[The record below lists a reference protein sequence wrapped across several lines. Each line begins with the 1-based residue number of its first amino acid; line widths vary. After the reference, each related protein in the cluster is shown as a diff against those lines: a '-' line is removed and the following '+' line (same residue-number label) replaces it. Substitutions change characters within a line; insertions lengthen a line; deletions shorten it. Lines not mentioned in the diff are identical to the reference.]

1 MKGTEVARLIR
12 KELKGTFP
20 KQKFTVRNRGG
31 SMSDAIHVGWTDG
44 VAHNK
49 VKEKIRKFSK
59 IDYDDAS
66 GEILGGG
73 NTFVFAERGYNQKT
87 KDRVTKKIKKDYG
100 WDGKDLDWERQ
111 QILQR
116 EVWNKLNK
124 TSFK

>member
-73 NTFVFAERGYNQKT
+73 NTFVFADRSYNQKT
-87 KDRVTKKIKKDYG
+87 KDKIAKRIKKGYG
-100 WDGKDLDWERQ
+100 WDGKELDWERQ

-116 EVWNKLNK
+116 EVWEKLNK